1 MLPIL
6 MPPNIIDHFY
16 LGGARLADLRG
27 VDRPSDRSPE
37 EWLAASVHRAGEP
50 GIGPSP
56 TAGGG
61 LFADLVAADPQS
73 WLGLSSPE
81 TGLAGDTGI
90 LVKLLDA
97 DQRLPVHVHPT
108 RPFAGAKLH
117 SCYGKTEAWFVIAAE
132 GADPAVWVG
141 WSEPVEPAE
150 LARRV
155 DAQDSDWLLEKLNK
169 ITVRP
174 GDGILVPAGTAHAIG
189 AGVFVVEVQ
198 EPSDFSILLEWSV
211 TTATREQS
219 HLDLGLDVALGATDH
234 GALDPGALSTLVTYT
249 DPAGAFPEPT
259 RLLSPTADDFFRLHV
274 LTGSGDDTAIVPAGF
289 AVVVVLAGAGELVGA
304 GGAVST
310 ARGQVWAVP
319 AAFGDW
325 GADGDLR
332 LVIARPAAGWPRDV
346 VTAS

>member
-16 LGGARLADLRG
+16 LGGARLAGLRG
-27 VDRPSDRSPE
+27 VDRPSPRRPE

-50 GIGPSP
+50 GVGPSR
-56 TAGGG
+56 TADGA

-73 WLGLSSPE
+73 WLGFPSPD

-117 SCYGKTEAWFVIAAE
+117 SCYGKTEAWFVIAAD

-155 DAQDSDWLLEKLNK
+155 DAQDSEWMLGKLNK

-211 TTATREQS
+211 TTATRERIP
-219 HLDLGLDVALGATDH
+219 
-234 GALDPGALSTLVTYT
+234 PGSRPGRRAAAPPTTAHSTPGRSPPWSCT
-249 DPAGAFPEPT
+249 PT
-259 RLLSPTADDFFRLHV
+259 RPRPSPNRPDC
-274 LTGSGDDTAIVPAGF
+274 S
-289 AVVVVLAGAGELVGA
+289 
-304 GGAVST
+304 
-310 ARGQVWAVP
+310 
-319 AAFGDW
+319 
-325 GADGDLR
+325 
-332 LVIARPAAGWPRDV
+332 ARPPTTSSGW
-346 VTAS
+346 TC